1 MASLANQQLKYSFCI
16 SSTKELNY
24 QQLSYFQ
31 KDSLRGKTAVSV
43 GIRFLQILK
52 LPLHSPPVQLSAIDL
67 PLQFTLFCLGITV
80 ALMLHN
86 SLLTSAPTQDK
97 ISFTAADRF
106 YYLI

>member
-1 MASLANQQLKYSFCI
+1 MTSLANQQLKHSFSI
-16 SSTKELNY
+16 SSTKELSY

-31 KDSLRGKTAVSV
+31 KDSLRGKIAVAL
-43 GIRFLQILK
+43 GIRFLQ

-67 PLQFTLFCLGITV
+67 PLQLPLFCLGITV

-97 ISFTAADRF
+97 IFFTAAGFIISSDF
-106 YYLI
+106 L